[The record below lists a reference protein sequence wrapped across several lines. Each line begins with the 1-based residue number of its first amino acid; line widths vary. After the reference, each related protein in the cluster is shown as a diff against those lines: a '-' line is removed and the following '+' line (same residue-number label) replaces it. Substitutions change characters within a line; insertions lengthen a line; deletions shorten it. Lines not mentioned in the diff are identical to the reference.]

1 MVKTTTTS
9 VLRAAAVFGAIA
21 SGTMPLAANE
31 VLPWANTPPTV
42 ATAEPAAADPAVEAA
57 IAQCTPLFEAAC
69 RDLNTCAWIA
79 DVSLQDGTVLP
90 ARCVARPSAPPKST
104 AKAKTPAPKKK
115 TAETPK
121 APAAKPAA
129 ATETGTLPANAEPKA
144 AAAAAPTVVTP
155 PVAEKKAPEAP
166 VKVSAP
172 PPAAAPPAAKA
183 AAVEPPPAKP
193 AAAAPV
199 AEKQPAAAPPP
210 AEKTA
215 ATAPAPKAEQAPKS
229 PVSAKAPAPSG
240 GSMPGFGSFSS
251 AFPAG
256 GAVVTTTVPP
266 KTSSE

>member
-1 MVKTTTTS
+1 MVKATTTS
-9 VLRAAAVFGAIA
+9 IWRAAAVFGAIVG
-21 SGTMPLAANE
+21 GTMPLAANE

-42 ATAEPAAADPAVEAA
+42 ATAEPAAADPAMEAA
-57 IAQCTPLFEAAC
+57 LAQCTPLFEAAC

-104 AKAKTPAPKKK
+104 TKAKTSAPKKK

-129 ATETGTLPANAEPKA
+129 ATAEAETGALPAKAEPKA
-144 AAAAAPTVVTP
+144 AAVAAPTVVTP

-166 VKVSAP
+166 IKVSEP
-172 PPAAAPPAAKA
+172 PAAAAPPAA
-183 AAVEPPPAKP
+183 PL
-193 AAAAPV
+193 

-215 ATAPAPKAEQAPKS
+215 ATAPAPKAEAPKS
-229 PVSAKAPAPSG
+229 PVSAKAPAPTG
-240 GSMPGFGSFSS
+240 GTPMPGFGSFSS

-256 GAVVTTTVPP
+256 GAIVTTTVPP

>member
-1 MVKTTTTS
+1 MVRTSTTS
-9 VLRAAAVFGAIA
+9 ALRAAAVFGAIA
-21 SGTMPLAANE
+21 SGTMPLAADE

-42 ATAEPAAADPAVEAA
+42 ATAEPAAADPAMQAA
-57 IAQCTPLFEAAC
+57 VAQCTPLFEAAC

-90 ARCVARPSAPPKST
+90 ARCVARPSGPPKST
-104 AKAKTPAPKKK
+104 AKSKTSAPKKK

-121 APAAKPAA
+121 APAAATA
-129 ATETGTLPANAEPKA
+129 ATETGALPVKAEPK
-144 AAAAAPTVVTP
+144 AAAAPTVVTP

-166 VKVSAP
+166 VKVSE
-172 PPAAAPPAAKA
+172 PPAAKA

-193 AAAAPV
+193 QAAPV

-210 AEKTA
+210 AEKT

-229 PVSAKAPAPSG
+229 PVSAKAPAQAG

-256 GAVVTTTVPP
+256 GAVVTTTIPP
-266 KTSSE
+266 RSSSE